1 MRILGVDAGG
11 TKTLCAIADESGR
24 VLGVGRA
31 GSANYQGC
39 GVAGAAS
46 QIRRAIQG
54 ACDMAGD
61 LPSEFDAACLGVA
74 GADRPADFSTIRAFV
89 DPLLKTP
96 RLRLENDTIVAL
108 RAGTEDGVGVALIAG
123 TGSNAIGRA
132 RDGQKLQ
139 VGGLGR
145 LSGDYGS
152 AYQLAEAAIVA
163 AIQGQDGR
171 ALPTSLGP
179 ALCRRLGLAHIHDII
194 EFFFYDAPR
203 EPVDL
208 GQLAPIVFEQAA
220 MGDRVAAQILEEAGM
235 NIARAVRVILERL
248 FPAEAAVPVVFGGAV
263 FQKGASPHLIEAVMR
278 ETLRHRP
285 ATRFVRLADPP
296 VLGAVLFAMDDAGL
310 PHDPAHHERLRREIA
325 QKDPGPG

>member
-1 MRILGVDAGG
+1 MRLLGVDAGG
-11 TKTLCAIADESGR
+11 TKTLALIADETGR
-24 VLGVGRA
+24 VLGAGRG

-46 QIRRAIQG
+46 QIGRAIQA
-54 ACDMAGD
+54 ACDMAGI
-61 LPSEFDAACLGVA
+61 PAEFDAACLGVA

-89 DPLLKTP
+89 EPLLKTS

-123 TGSNAIGRA
+123 TGSNAIGRT
-132 RDGQKLQ
+132 RDGRKLQ

-152 AYQLAEAAIVA
+152 AYQLAEAAVVA
-163 AIQGQDGR
+163 AIQGEDGR
-171 ALPTSLGP
+171 GPRTAL
-179 ALCRRLGLAHIHDII
+179 AQVLCRKLGLSHIHDII

-208 GQLAPIVFEQAA
+208 GQLAPLVFEQAA
-220 MGDRVAAQILEEAGM
+220 LGDRVAEQILDEAGQ

-248 FPAEAAVPVVFGGAV
+248 FPEEPVVPVVFGGAV
-263 FQKGASPHLIEAVMR
+263 FQKGASPRMIEAVMR

-285 ATRFVRLADPP
+285 ATRFLRLVDPP
-296 VLGAVLFAMDDAGL
+296 ALGAALFAMDDAGL
-310 PHDPAHHERLRREIA
+310 THDKARLLLLREGITRT
-325 QKDPGPG
+325 DPGSG

>member
-1 MRILGVDAGG
+1 MRLLGVDAGG
-11 TKTLCAIADESGR
+11 TKTLCAIADETGR

-46 QIRRAIQG
+46 QIGRAIQA
-54 ACDMAGD
+54 ACDMAGGV
-61 LPSEFDAACLGVA
+61 PAEFDAACLGVA

-132 RDGQKLQ
+132 RDGTKLQ

-163 AIQGQDGR
+163 AIQGDDGR
-171 ALPTSLGP
+171 GLPTSLTP
-179 ALCRRLGLAHIHDII
+179 ALCRRLGLSHIHDII
-194 EFFFYDAPR
+194 EFFFYDCPR

-208 GQLAPIVFEQAA
+208 GQLAPLLFEQAVL
-220 MGDRVAAQILEEAGM
+220 GDRVAVEILEEAGE
-235 NIARAVRVILERL
+235 NVARAVRVILERL
-248 FPAEAAVPVVFGGAV
+248 FPDEPAVPVVFGGAV
-263 FQKGASPHLIEAVMR
+263 FQKGASPHMIEAVMR

-310 PHDPAHHERLRREIA
+310 SRQPERLARLRQEIA
-325 QKDPGPG
+325 HKDPGAG